1 MAKPLLLYLHVP
13 FCTSKCSFCD
23 WVQEIPG
30 SELRLTSESPR
41 RVAYIDAL
49 CCQID
54 SSAEFVED
62 RGYEPEIMYWGGGT
76 ASSLS
81 LQEIERLCT
90 TLHRHYDFSR
100 MLEVTIEASPE
111 TLTREKLTLFHD
123 FGFRRISIGV
133 QALDDERLRVI
144 GRMHR
149 TKEAIESVY
158 AARECGFEDVNIDI
172 ISGFPG
178 ERLAGFEASLQ
189 QALGLP
195 VTHVSLYSYRP
206 AVGTAM
212 FKQLRRG
219 SAGKAQLE
227 EQLEAYALGASLLEA
242 AGLPEYAMSHF
253 GSRRCHSDLAYFQL
267 RMDWLGL
274 GSGAVSMLGGR
285 SLTNRRGQL
294 DAYIA
299 NPTACD
305 EDIPA
310 AAPHVASR
318 MLYQA
323 LSTYEGVYLPWWRER
338 IGVEFAESREHP
350 AVAYLLDYL
359 GRMGG
364 LVEEP
369 ERVRLTR
376 EKIASAFIHLLNA
389 NVPANARDRVGVN
402 AMVGGY

>member
-1 MAKPLLLYLHVP
+1 MSKPLLVYLHVP

-30 SELRLTSESPR
+30 AELRLGSESPR
-41 RVAYIDAL
+41 RMAYFEAL
-49 CCQID
+49 SRQID
-54 SSAEFVED
+54 HVAPALAE
-62 RGYEPEIMYWGGGT
+62 RGYRPEIMYWGGGT
-76 ASSLS
+76 ASILS
-81 LQEIERLCT
+81 LREIELLST
-90 TLHRHYDFSR
+90 TLSRHYDLSSFK
-100 MLEVTIEASPE
+100 ETTIESSPE
-111 TLTREKLTLFHD
+111 TLTPEKLRAFLD

-158 AARECGFEDVNIDI
+158 MAREAGFEDVNVDI

-178 ERLAGFEASLQ
+178 ETLKEFEASM
-189 QALGLP
+189 ARVVELP

-219 SAGKAQLE
+219 SAGKTQLE
-227 EQLEAYALGASLLEA
+227 EQLAAYALGASLLEA

-253 GSRRCHSDLAYFQL
+253 GKLRCHSDLAYFQL
-267 RMDWLGL
+267 GMDWVGL
-274 GSGAVSMLGGR
+274 GSGATSLLGAR
-285 SLTNRRGQL
+285 FLSNRRGQL
-294 DAYIA
+294 DEYVA
-299 NPTACD
+299 NPTRHD

-310 AAPHVASR
+310 SSPHVASR

-323 LSTYEGVYLPWWRER
+323 LTTYEGIYLPWWRER
-338 IGVEFAESREHP
+338 IGTDLADSRQQP

-359 GRMGG
+359 QRIGG
-364 LVEEP
+364 LIEEAD
-369 ERVRLTR
+369 RLRMPR
-376 EKIASAFIHLLNA
+376 EGIASAFIHLLNA
-389 NVPANARDRVGVN
+389 NAPLNARDRVGVN
-402 AMVGGY
+402 AVVGGY